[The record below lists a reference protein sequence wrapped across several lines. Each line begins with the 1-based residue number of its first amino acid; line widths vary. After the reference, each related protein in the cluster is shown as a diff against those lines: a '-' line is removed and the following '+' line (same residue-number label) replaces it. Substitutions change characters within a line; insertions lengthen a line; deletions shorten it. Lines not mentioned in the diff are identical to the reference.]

1 MRHSILLSLC
11 TVATMSLAACSD
23 NGDAQVDRALQDIN
37 GVEDA
42 NFNDLFLDVGEPEE
56 AVGYFTRALST
67 DPDRIDLQ
75 RGLAKSLIRAKKPT
89 EAVTAWQAVVSHPEA
104 TNEDRVELAD
114 AFIRVNQWDKA
125 KATLDT
131 VPPTHESFKR
141 YRLEAMIA
149 DGRQQW
155 DKADSFYE
163 TAVSLTTTPAKVYN
177 NWGYSKLT
185 RGDYVGAER
194 HFIDA
199 LRHEQDL
206 FTAKNN
212 LVLARGAQR
221 KYDLPVVQMDQE
233 ERAQLLH
240 TMALAAIKQN
250 DVTIGKGL
258 LREAIDT
265 HPRHFEEATRALRA
279 LEDNVAN

>member
-1 MRHSILLSLC
+1 MRQSLLLSLS
-11 TVATMSLAACSD
+11 AAAILGLAACSE
-23 NGDAQVDRALQDIN
+23 DAQVDRALQDIN

-42 NFNDLFLDVGEPEE
+42 GLNDVFLEVGEPEE
-56 AVGYFTRALST
+56 AVGYFTRALTT

-75 RGLAKSLIRAKKPT
+75 RGLAKSLIRAKKMP
-89 EAVTAWQAVVSHPEA
+89 EALTAWQAVLSHPEA

-114 AFIRVNQWDKA
+114 AFIRNNQWDKA

-131 VPPTHESFKR
+131 IPPTHETFKR

-149 DGRQQW
+149 DSREQW
-155 DKADSFYE
+155 DKADAFYE
-163 TAVSLTTTPAKVYN
+163 TAVGLTTKPANVYN

-194 HFIDA
+194 LFVDA
-199 LRHEQDL
+199 LRHDQDM

-212 LVLARGAQR
+212 MVLARGAQR
-221 KYDLPVVQMDQE
+221 KYDLPVVKMDQE

-250 DVTIGKGL
+250 DVSIGKGL

-265 HPRHFEEATRALRA
+265 HPRHFEEASRALRA
-279 LEDNVAN
+279 LEDNVSN

>member
-1 MRHSILLSLC
+1 MRQSLLLS
-11 TVATMSLAACSD
+11 VFAAATLGLAACSE
-23 NGDAQVDRALQDIN
+23 DAQVDRALQDIS
-37 GVEDA
+37 GVEDSS
-42 NFNDLFLDVGEPEE
+42 FSEVFLDVGEPEE
-56 AVGYFTRALST
+56 AIGYFTRALTT

-75 RGLAKSLIRAKKPT
+75 RGLAKSLIRAKKMQ
-89 EAVTAWQAVVSHPEA
+89 EGLTAWQGVINHPEA
-104 TNEDRVELAD
+104 TNDDRVELAD
-114 AFIRVNQWDKA
+114 AFIRNNQWDKA

-131 VPPTHESFKR
+131 IPPTHETFKR

-149 DGRQQW
+149 DGREQW
-155 DKADSFYE
+155 DKADAFYE
-163 TAVSLTTTPAKVYN
+163 TAVGLTTKPANIYN

-194 HFIDA
+194 LFVDA

-221 KYDLPVVQMDQE
+221 KYELPVVQMDQE

-279 LEDNVAN
+279 LEDNVSN